1 MNSFRKY
8 LLISLII
15 AFINAT
21 LLLVFF
27 VPRFDHPDTRQYVST
42 IEHIAGKQ
50 EAELVVYRL
59 LKPLPI
65 FIGVAL
71 NSFLNAKDALI
82 FQNLIFYF
90 LSVWLIYLLVYKLYK
105 NEKQAFYGTL
115 LYVGAYPML
124 AYGLA
129 ALTDLSGWFFYLLSI
144 LISLR
149 LLKTPRIKTVFL
161 AGFVAGL
168 GMLFKENLGA
178 APIFFVSLIFI
189 ATNLPIKEKLK
200 YILIFGISFI
210 ILPLINNLTLY
221 KFYSYSYLHW
231 FLQNW
236 QSGLAY
242 TALRISIET
251 VRVFLLG
258 WLFVFWGICKEF
270 ATKDN
275 ERIKILLA
283 FLPPSL
289 SFFLW
294 AFPHNRIMFIA
305 APLLVSIGS
314 FGLLRK
320 YRNPKINTLV
330 ESTLVFIYIL
340 VNYAVLE
347 FLLRYGTIIQPPGTL
362 FG

>member
-1 MNSFRKY
+1 MTTFKKY

-15 AFINAT
+15 ASLNAVI
-21 LLLVFF
+21 LLVFF
-27 VPRFDHPDTRQYVST
+27 VPRFNHTDTQEYIST
-42 IEHIAGKQ
+42 IEYIAGKQ

-59 LKPLPI
+59 LKPFPI
-65 FIGVAL
+65 FISVAL
-71 NSFLNAKDALI
+71 SPFLNAKDALI
-82 FQNLIFYF
+82 FQNLIFYL

-115 LYVGAYPML
+115 LYIGAYPML

-149 LLKTPRIKTVFL
+149 LVKTPRIKTAFL
-161 AGFVAGL
+161 AGFIAGL

-178 APIFFVSLIFI
+178 APIFFVSLVFI

-200 YILIFGISFI
+200 YIIIFGISFT
-210 ILPLINNLTLY
+210 ILPLINNLILY

-236 QSGLAY
+236 HSGLAY
-242 TALRISIET
+242 TALRIFIET
-251 VRVFLLG
+251 ARVFLLG

-275 ERIKILLA
+275 ERTKILLA
-283 FLPPSL
+283 LLPSSL

-305 APLLVSIGS
+305 APLLVLLGS
-314 FGLLRK
+314 FGLLRRYK
-320 YRNPKINTLV
+320 NSKINKTV
-330 ESTLVFIYIL
+330 ELALLFLYLL
-340 VNYAVLE
+340 VNYAILE
-347 FLLRYGTIIQPPGTL
+347 FLLGYGVFLQDK
-362 FG
+362 F